1 MYAWHSLCGM
11 TFILPQLA
19 NEDFFVI
26 FLAEGPQGLVSLLSE
41 HNVTSAGRTVSS
53 LVRKRSFLMSS
64 GESTTE
70 ELAIETQTFQSV
82 NLSQWIFQQLE
93 LFRSE
98 YLALLYIPWNLGCL
112 LWVKKSHTNLYLGY
126 FLSSC
131 HVIWLLLMLLSH
143 FSRVQ
148 LCATP

>member
-1 MYAWHSLCGM
+1 M

-70 ELAIETQTFQSV
+70 ELAIETGPFQSV
-82 NLSQWIFQQLE
+82 NLSQWMFQL
-93 LFRSE
+93 
-98 YLALLYIPWNLGCL
+98 
-112 LWVKKSHTNLYLGY
+112 LGY
-126 FLSSC
+126 SK
-131 HVIWLLLMLLSH
+131 I
-143 FSRVQ
+143 
-148 LCATP
+148 